1 MVWFLA
7 RRKKS
12 FWEACL
18 FDARYGKLRR
28 VDHGWRSIQCK
39 GRPNG
44 KRDDRFLSCRPRQLS
59 SERTPERKPQIKE
72 FHMIRTILS
81 IAVLTSFA
89 GAAAL
94 KADPSPAPNSSSSKN
109 KNQTKTAPK
118 IAPVVP
124 LKQGWSLVNGVW
136 THSDGYQF
144 VKGQVVRVG
153 TQTHKKP
160 PKPPTKAEMDA
171 ATKKP
176 PKTSTNPAAAKTTER
191 ERNLRQIPAPQTG
204 THL

>member
-1 MVWFLA
+1 
-7 RRKKS
+7 
-12 FWEACL
+12 
-18 FDARYGKLRR
+18 
-28 VDHGWRSIQCK
+28 
-39 GRPNG
+39 
-44 KRDDRFLSCRPRQLS
+44 
-59 SERTPERKPQIKE
+59 
-72 FHMIRTILS
+72 MIRTVLS

-94 KADPSPAPNSSSSKN
+94 KADPSPANSVSAKN
-109 KNQTKTAPK
+109 KNETKTAPK
-118 IAPVVP
+118 IVPVVP
-124 LKQGWSLVNGVW
+124 LKPGWSLVNGVW

-144 VKGQVVRVG
+144 VKGRVTRVG

-176 PKTSTNPAAAKTTER
+176 SKNSTNPAAAKTTER
-191 ERNLRQIPAPQTG
+191 EQNLRQIPAPQTG